1 MFSSFLSHFFSLSL
15 TSSAT
20 FHLRGLLP
28 ASLSS
33 QGSRVPRAKR
43 RCGHWV
49 VFHKVR
55 SQVEVGLGSWFD
67 PETRALIQVF
77 HSGRAFLSLSALAFT
92 LLTGARR
99 LNRGGGF
106 RAPLSRPHLAKTPLK
121 PSPCSKKTLCD
132 TLVKVLFMTAPLPA
146 RAPRC
151 TWLRAD
157 REPTK
162 ISATNADT
170 VMNRRGE

>member
-1 MFSSFLSHFFSLSL
+1 MISELRVRQALASSIYFDPCFPLSSPISSLSL

-77 HSGRAFLSLSALAFT
+77 HSGRAFLSLR
-92 LLTGARR
+92 ARVYFI
-99 LNRGGGF
+99 NR
-106 RAPLSRPHLAKTPLK
+106 RQAPKPRGRLSRAILSSTSRKNA
-121 PSPCSKKTLCD
+121 
-132 TLVKVLFMTAPLPA
+132 V
-146 RAPRC
+146 
-151 TWLRAD
+151 
-157 REPTK
+157 ETK
-162 ISATNADT
+162 S
-170 VMNRRGE
+170 V

>member
-1 MFSSFLSHFFSLSL
+1 MISELRVRQALASSIYFDPCFPLSSPISSLSL

-28 ASLSS
+28 AFSLSS

-77 HSGRAFLSLSALAFT
+77 HSGRAFLSLR
-92 LLTGARR
+92 ARVYFI
-99 LNRGGGF
+99 NR
-106 RAPLSRPHLAKTPLK
+106 RQAPKPRGRLSRA
-121 PSPCSKKTLCD
+121 TLSS
-132 TLVKVLFMTAPLPA
+132 TSRKNAV
-146 RAPRC
+146 
-151 TWLRAD
+151 
-157 REPTK
+157 ETK
-162 ISATNADT
+162 S
-170 VMNRRGE
+170 V

>member
-1 MFSSFLSHFFSLSL
+1 MISELRVRQALASSIYFDPCFPLSSPISSLSL

-77 HSGRAFLSLSALAFT
+77 HSGRGDRAFLSLR
-92 LLTGARR
+92 ARVYFI
-99 LNRGGGF
+99 NR
-106 RAPLSRPHLAKTPLK
+106 RQAPKPRGRLSRA
-121 PSPCSKKTLCD
+121 TLSS
-132 TLVKVLFMTAPLPA
+132 TSRKNAV
-146 RAPRC
+146 
-151 TWLRAD
+151 
-157 REPTK
+157 ETK
-162 ISATNADT
+162 S
-170 VMNRRGE
+170 V